1 MPVPTEEV
9 VFMAMKFQSE
19 KATLEAK
26 VKDLEA
32 KAKDL
37 EAKAK
42 YLEQKLVYKEGLLKE
57 SVNMNT
63 DFLKAHMRQEAKIQ
77 ELSSAN
83 ERLRERLRL
92 LLPSVKW
99 AK

>member
-37 EAKAK
+37 E
-42 YLEQKLVYKEGLLKE
+42 QKLVEKKGLLKE

-63 DFLKAHMRQEAKIQ
+63 EFLKAHKEQKAKIQ

-83 ERLRERLRL
+83 ERLRG

>member
-63 DFLKAHMRQEAKIQ
+63 DFLKAHKEQKAKIQ
-77 ELSSAN
+77 ELSSAI
-83 ERLRERLRL
+83 ERLRV

-99 AK
+99 

>member
-37 EAKAK
+37 E
-42 YLEQKLVYKEGLLKE
+42 QKLVEKKGLLE
-57 SVNMNT
+57 ELVNMNT
-63 DFLKAHMRQEAKIQ
+63 DFSKAHMKQEAKIQ

>member
-37 EAKAK
+37 E
-42 YLEQKLVYKEGLLKE
+42 QKLVEKKGLLKE

-83 ERLRERLRL
+83 ERLRL